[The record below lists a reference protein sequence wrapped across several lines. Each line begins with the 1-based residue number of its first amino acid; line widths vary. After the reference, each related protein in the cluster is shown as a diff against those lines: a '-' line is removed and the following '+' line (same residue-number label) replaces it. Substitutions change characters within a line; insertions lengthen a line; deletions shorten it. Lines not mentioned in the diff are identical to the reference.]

1 MNISNQLQDY
11 FDLLADSIDIIA
23 GVFDDLKIRFAGV
36 NINFSFLVGL
46 SIVIGLI
53 NVLKGC
59 SDDENGIDISPLDG
73 YDGDYY

>member
-1 MNISNQLQDY
+1 MNITNQLQDY

-23 GVFDDLKIRFAGV
+23 EVFDNLKIRFAGA

>member
-1 MNISNQLQDY
+1 MNITSQLQDY

-23 GVFDDLKIRFAGV
+23 LVFDNLKIRFAGV